1 MSMKAK
7 DHMTT
12 DVVSVSRA
20 ANVAE
25 IARLLKKHRITG
37 VPVVDA
43 DNRLLGLVTHEEL
56 ISIFIPHYLS
66 MFDELA
72 FLDDL
77 GVIEAQ
83 TMAEIEPTLFLAEDV
98 MATELIT
105 ATPETSVMKIA
116 ALMVNRKLVLIPI
129 VDGDGKVVGV
139 VSRNDVSS
147 AFTGA
152 ASEES

>member
-1 MSMKAK
+1 M
-7 DHMTT
+7 
-12 DVVSVSRA
+12 
-20 ANVAE
+20 
-25 IARLLKKHRITG
+25 
-37 VPVVDA
+37 DA
-43 DNRLLGLVTHEEL
+43 DKRLLGLVTHEEL

-77 GVIEAQ
+77 GEIEAQ

-98 MATELIT
+98 MVTDLIT
-105 ATPETSVMKIA
+105 AGPTTSIMKVA
-116 ALMVNRKLVLIPI
+116 ALLVNRKLVLIPV
-129 VDGDGKVVGV
+129 VDEEGRVVGV

-147 AFTGA
+147 ALTGA